1 MSTNDFKGIIEV
13 NNFTKDYGS
22 NRGVFDVSFA
32 IKKGQFFGFLGPNG
46 AGKSTT
52 IRHLMG
58 FSKPDKGNLK
68 INGLNTF
75 KYHSQLMKDVGY
87 LPGEINLPT
96 FLNGKEFLNEIIKF
110 RKNIDYDYL
119 NYLLKLFPLDLNEE
133 IKYMSFGDKR
143 KLAII
148 VAFMHNPS
156 ILILDEPTSGLD
168 AISQDIFLNF
178 LISEKDKGKT
188 ILLSSHILREVE
200 KTCDYIAIIKDGK
213 IVSQFDKSLF
223 NIENKNSFKIY
234 FNTTFD
240 ADYFLENIGKNIKI
254 TNICKDDFSVSVKVC
269 DDSLSD
275 LFFVLSDDRFQF
287 NRIEQEGESLENFFL
302 SFYKR

>member
-58 FSKPDKGNLK
+58 FSKPDKGNLI

-133 IKYMSFGDKR
+133 IKSMSFGDKR

-254 TNICKDDFSVSVKVC
+254 TNICKDDFSVSVKVR